1 MVTTIDI
8 IQLIFQILIAIA
20 LLYMAFFKSYFQ
32 EKGKNLATKEDIE
45 EITKKVESIKTGL
58 QFSLEAKLSWRAEEH
73 DALVDYYSKYGA
85 LLSGITNISFAGIS
99 DENIDQLSDIRSQ
112 IKELEK
118 DYSQAKNRMELFVEN
133 KDILKQSG
141 ELRLETLTFQNHAGR
156 TTFELAKFYLEHK
169 GIKSQAPSDEHLDL
183 YREMND
189 KSLEI
194 YQKFTNEQKEIYESL
209 YPKLAEHRSTISA
222 HLKQLVTEIQ

>member
-85 LLSGITNISFAGIS
+85 LLSGITNISFEGIS
-99 DENIDQLSDIRSQ
+99 QD
-112 IKELEK
+112 
-118 DYSQAKNRMELFVEN
+118 
-133 KDILKQSG
+133 
-141 ELRLETLTFQNHAGR
+141 LRV
-156 TTFELAKFYLEHK
+156 
-169 GIKSQAPSDEHLDL
+169 KS
-183 YREMND
+183 
-189 KSLEI
+189 
-194 YQKFTNEQKEIYESL
+194 
-209 YPKLAEHRSTISA
+209 
-222 HLKQLVTEIQ
+222 